1 MGVYSNRINVV
12 AIAKGLQTMELT
24 ITNTQNVSVP
34 SGLQVMATV
43 PLTFKNYTIDFDK
56 IGFYYNGNP
65 VYSWVESVSGGNM
78 TVWLK
83 MPVSIPANSSIKINA
98 IPYAKTVL
106 DGNYWG
112 CAPQLTSTYGQYDNG
127 ASVFN
132 NYWNFAG
139 TTLPNGWQTIASGYS
154 INNGLIFSAVSNANQ
169 GIGTT
174 FAVATPGLLEIY
186 ATGNYGRIGLEL
198 STSNT
203 TFFDGERTWYEN
215 GYGMIYGGYVSP
227 PDGFFAR
234 NLGSSQMIL
243 VNFESSTPMPQVFGV
258 GWVSTGNEREY
269 TYQNP
274 LSPITILNSDNAVAI
289 ANNLYIYVGQG
300 ESGSTQQGGN
310 WTVYWLRTRA
320 YPPNGVMPTVS
331 VSSIPVSVY

>member
-98 IPYAKTVL
+98 IPSNNTVL

-139 TTLPNGWQTIASGYS
+139 TSLPSSFSSYASGGSYS
-154 INNGLIFSAVSNANQ
+154 VSN
-169 GIGTT
+169 GITLSIP
-174 FAVATPGLLEIY
+174 AV
-186 ATGNYGRIGLEL
+186 N
-198 STSNT
+198 
-203 TFFDGERTWYEN
+203 D
-215 GYGMIYGGYVSP
+215 
-227 PDGFFAR
+227 
-234 NLGSSQMIL
+234 
-243 VNFESSTPMPQVFGV
+243 
-258 GWVSTGNEREY
+258 
-269 TYQNP
+269 
-274 LSPITILNSDNAVAI
+274 
-289 ANNLYIYVGQG
+289 YVG
-300 ESGSTQQGGN
+300 
-310 WTVYWLRTRA
+310 VYYTNSISNNILMEYYINSITLTTYANSFSNKCRCNR
-320 YPPNGVMPTVS
+320 NS
-331 VSSIPVSVY
+331 ISSFFI